1 MTATIVNNPEPV
13 DVHDCRDNSLK
24 ALLIL
29 GGSLGLTVA
38 KTKGAFLMKSP
49 NATSAIP
56 IPAANG
62 LRSNRFKSVVAQ
74 VCRNVGDDYEPG
86 PNLVDNIC
94 HKAHCPPERHRII
107 RQVVSEYWPD
117 TIVAASTD
125 LSEGAPEEQP
135 TEAEVQEVVESVRE
149 PMAFIERPA
158 MAHMS
163 NGVMYESKAVVE
175 REFPDG
181 TKTLHCTICYK
192 ELSSVK
198 AAGGHRRIHVMA
210 GEAENLGETDYP
222 RMEDAVGFDPLWVI
236 SDRERQ
242 VMEMKS
248 TAYEQLPPLPDPDA
262 LSDEAIINT
271 IRQLVAPDLMNQ
283 IRGYQDTVRELSEDL
298 AATEDQLGL
307 VEEERD
313 QLRGNLDAVRDMLTE
328 LTQKEKGGG

>member
-74 VCRNVGDDYEPG
+74 VCRNVSDDYEPG

-94 HKAHCPPERHRII
+94 HKVHCPPERHRII

-117 TIVAASTD
+117 TIVAA
-125 LSEGAPEEQP
+125 PEEQP
-135 TEAEVQEVVESVRE
+135 TEEEVQEVVESVRE

-158 MAHMS
+158 KAHMS
-163 NGVMYESKAVVE
+163 NGVMYESKAVLE

-181 TKTLHCTICYK
+181 TKTFHCNICGK

-210 GEAENLGETDYP
+210 GEAENLGEQNYP
-222 RMEDAVGFDPLWVI
+222 TMGDAVGFDPDWVI

-262 LSDEAIINT
+262 LDDEAIINA
-271 IRQLVAPDLMNQ
+271 IRQLVAPGLLET
-283 IRGYQDTVRELSEDL
+283 IRGYQDTVRELTERL
-298 AATEDQLGL
+298 AEVETQLADI
-307 VEEERD
+307 EEERD